1 MMMLK
6 EKMGVRAVRLALG
19 LAAGFA
25 MTQTFAQD
33 APIQRVEVTGS
44 AIKRIN
50 VEGALPIQTLSQ
62 EAIAKTGATSVAE
75 LIQTLPAMQGFTIGA
90 VAAGTNSGGRVSAS
104 IHDIGEAYT
113 LVLLNGRRL
122 APQGSGSAVN
132 LQAIPMSAVERVEIL
147 TDGASALYGSDAIAG
162 VINFVLKKNQQGGDI
177 EANYSQPTA
186 GKAGGSRYVAA
197 TYGWGDL
204 DTDGW
209 NVLASYRRDEQ
220 DQIKATDRD
229 FANTGYRRFSHNG
242 TDYIYDNTSTTSIPS
257 TVAVDFNNGTTA
269 NPIRPEM
276 KGISFTP
283 YLLENRNCPSLTVI
297 STKNDAFSNNCTF
310 DSVQTI
316 EIVPENKRD
325 SFFVKG
331 TKKIGDSWEAF
342 ADVAYSRFD
351 LTARIAPN
359 TAPFAIS
366 PTSAQFA
373 QYVAPY
379 LSVEQ
384 AARLKSATG
393 NFRTYNWGTRDSQTI
408 TESKHAVVG
417 VDGEVA
423 GWNVN
428 SALTWSE
435 NSIDERYV
443 GGYMRNA
450 EYRALLNSGAF
461 NPFDPIGPV
470 SETLQKQIDAS
481 IYHGSIR
488 EASTTLKAFDV
499 RGSRELFTLGGGKA
513 QLGIG
518 ADYREY
524 AYEQTASNDAKTGV
538 LYNFNAPAQYDMT
551 RDNVG
556 AFAELLAPITKELEL
571 TAALRYDSIS
581 AIDEALLGRTFG
593 EDQSKTT
600 YKVSFRYQPSQMFL
614 FRGSYGTGFKAPSMT
629 DIASPTVN
637 AGFTAQSWACPIAD
651 ANLCRGGT
659 TQYNVLT
666 AGNEALRPETS
677 KQFTVGMRFEPS
689 PRFSAGLDLW
699 DVKIKD
705 AVSSVS
711 EQQAWANPEQF
722 RELFQTYTEP
732 SSGRTY
738 WAFLRSSVNIGQTHN
753 RGIDWDITTRQR
765 FGFGNWTTTLNGT
778 YMLKSDYT
786 RPGTDDQWTNSLN
799 YFGINNAVT
808 FRHVVRLS
816 TSLDMGK
823 LSNSLIVNYRNG
835 YTDAAA
841 TVYNV
846 NTGLNVTG
854 FRLEVPSFTTFD
866 WQGRYAFTEAFTLRA
881 GMKNI
886 FDRKPP
892 LSLRA
897 SSGHQVGFDPRYA
910 DPLGRQLYV
919 TGNYKF

>member
-90 VAAGTNSGGRVSAS
+90 IAAGTNSGGRVSAS

-197 TYGWGDL
+197 TYGWGDM

-209 NVLASYRRDEQ
+209 NMLASYRRDEQ
-220 DQIKATDRD
+220 DQLRATDRD
-229 FANTGYRRFSHNG
+229 FANTAYRRFSRDG
-242 TDYIYDNTSTTSIPS
+242 TNYVYDNTSTASVPANV
-257 TVAVDFNNGTTA
+257 TVAFNNPTGVAALPSIGFSPYLLANGACPSDSLIVNSINNNGTTA
-269 NPIRPEM
+269 R
-276 KGISFTP
+276 
-283 YLLENRNCPSLTVI
+283 
-297 STKNDAFSNNCTF
+297 NCTF

-331 TKKIGDSWEAF
+331 TKKLGDNWEAF
-342 ADVAYSRFD
+342 TDIAYSRFD

-359 TAPFAIS
+359 TAPFTVAAG
-366 PTSAQFA
+366 SAQFN

-379 LSVEQ
+379 LSATQ
-384 AARLKSATG
+384 RARVRSVSG
-393 NFRTYNWGTRDSQTI
+393 NYRAYDWGTRDSQTI
-408 TESKHAVVG
+408 TESKHAVAG
-417 VDGEVA
+417 VDGEFA
-423 GWNVN
+423 GWAIN
-428 SALTWSE
+428 SALTWSQ
-435 NSIDERYV
+435 NAIDERYV

-450 EYRALLNSGAF
+450 EFSSLLNTGAF
-461 NPFDPIGPV
+461 NPFTPLGPL
-470 SETLQKQIDAS
+470 SDALQQQINAS
-481 IYHGSIR
+481 IFNGSIR
-488 EASTTLKAFDV
+488 EASTTLKAFDL
-499 RGSRELFTLGGGKA
+499 RGSRELFSLPGGKA
-513 QLGIG
+513 QLGLG

-524 AYEQTASNDAKTGV
+524 SYDQYASNDAKTGV
-538 LYNFNAPAQYDMT
+538 IYNFNAPAEYDMK
-551 RDNVG
+551 RDNTG

-581 AIDEALLGRTFG
+581 AIEDSLIGRTFG

-600 YKVSFRYQPSQMFL
+600 YKVSFRFQPSQMFL
-614 FRGSYGTGFKAPSMT
+614 FRGSYGTGFKAPAMT

-637 AGFTAQSWACPIAD
+637 AGFTATSWGCPIQD
-651 ANLCRGGT
+651 PTLCRPGT
-659 TQYNVLT
+659 TQYNVLS
-666 AGNEALRPETS
+666 AGNENLRPETS

-705 AVSSVS
+705 AVSAVS
-711 EQQAWANPEQF
+711 EQQAWADPVTF
-722 RELFQTYTEP
+722 RNLFSTYTEP
-732 SSGRTY
+732 STGATY

-753 RGIDWDITTRQR
+753 RGIDWDLTARQR
-765 FGFGNWTTTLNGT
+765 FSFGNWTTTLNGT

-786 RPGTDDQWTNSLN
+786 RPGTSNEWTNSMN

-816 TSLDMGK
+816 SSLDMGK
-823 LSNSLIVNYRNG
+823 LSNTLIVNYRNG
-835 YTDAAA
+835 YTDASA
-841 TVYNV
+841 TVRNLD
-846 NTGLNVTG
+846 TGLNVTG
-854 FRLEVPSFTTFD
+854 YRLEVPSFTTFD

-881 GMKNI
+881 GVKNL
-886 FDRKPP
+886 FDRTPP
-892 LSLRA
+892 LSLRS

>member
-1 MMMLK
+1 MLK
-6 EKMGVRAVRLALG
+6 EKLGARSVRLAIGLMAG
-19 LAAGFA
+19 LAVTHAS
-25 MTQTFAQD
+25 AQD

-75 LIQTLPAMQGFTIGA
+75 LVQTLPAMQGFTVGA
-90 VAAGTNSGGRVSAS
+90 IAAGTNSGGRVSAS
-104 IHDIGEAYT
+104 IHGIGEEYT

-186 GKAGGSRYVAA
+186 GQPGNSRYVAA

-204 DTDGW
+204 ETDGW

-220 DQIKATDRD
+220 DQIKAADRD
-229 FANTGYRRFSHNG
+229 FANTGYRRFAYNG
-242 TDYIYDNTSTTSIPS
+242 ANYVYDNTSTASVPANV
-257 TVAVDFNNGTTA
+257 TVAFNNSNILPPMGSVGFSPYLLANGNCPTGGLNFNSTNNNGTTA
-269 NPIRPEM
+269 R
-276 KGISFTP
+276 
-283 YLLENRNCPSLTVI
+283 
-297 STKNDAFSNNCTF
+297 NCTF

-331 TKKIGDSWEAF
+331 TKKLGDNFEAF
-342 ADVAYSRFD
+342 ADIAFSRFD

-359 TAPFAIS
+359 TAPFTVA
-366 PTSAQFA
+366 TNSAQFD
-373 QYVAPY
+373 QYVRPY
-379 LSVEQ
+379 LS
-384 AARLKSATG
+384 AAQLARGVSSVSG
-393 NFRTYNWGTRDSQTI
+393 NYRAYDWGTRDSQTI
-408 TESKHAVVG
+408 TDSKHAVAG
-417 VDGEVA
+417 VEGEIA
-423 GWNVN
+423 GWSVN
-428 SALTWSE
+428 SALTWSQ

-450 EYRALLNSGAF
+450 EFSSMLRNGAF
-461 NPFDPIGPV
+461 NPFAPIGDV
-470 SETLQKQIDAS
+470 SPALQQQIDAS
-481 IYHGSIR
+481 IYNGSIR
-488 EASTTLKAFDV
+488 EASTTLKAFDL
-499 RGSRELFTLGGGKA
+499 RGSRELFSLGGGKA
-513 QLGIG
+513 QLGLG

-524 AYEQTASNDAKTGV
+524 SYEQTASNDAKTGV
-538 LYNFNAPAQYDMT
+538 IYNFNAPAEYDMK

-571 TAALRYDSIS
+571 TAAVRYDSIS
-581 AIDEALLGRTFG
+581 AIDDSRQGRTFG

-614 FRGSYGTGFKAPSMT
+614 FRGSYGTGFKAPSML
-629 DIASPTVN
+629 DIASPQVN
-637 AGFTAQSWACPIAD
+637 AGFTASSWGCPIED
-651 ANLCRGGT
+651 ATLCRPGT
-659 TQYNVLT
+659 TQYNVLS
-666 AGNEALRPETS
+666 AGNENLRPETS

-689 PRFSAGLDLW
+689 PKFSAGLDLW
-699 DVKIKD
+699 DVKMKD

-711 EQQAWANPEQF
+711 EQQAWADPATF
-722 RELFQTYTEP
+722 RELFKTYTEP
-732 SSGRTY
+732 STGRTY

-753 RGIDWDITTRQR
+753 RGIDWDLTSRQR
-765 FGFGNWTTTLNGT
+765 LSFGNWTTTLNGT
-778 YMLKSDYT
+778 YMLKADYT
-786 RPGTDDQWTNSLN
+786 RPGTSNDWTNSMN
-799 YFGINNAVT
+799 FFGINNAVT

-816 TSLDMGK
+816 TSLDTGK
-823 LSNSLIVNYRNG
+823 LSNTLIANYRNG
-835 YTDAAA
+835 YTDASA
-841 TVYNV
+841 TVFNV
-846 NTGLNVTG
+846 DTGANVRN

-866 WQGRYAFTEAFTLRA
+866 WQGRYAFTENFTLRA

-886 FDRKPP
+886 FDRQPP

-910 DPLGRQLYV
+910 DPLGRQVYV

>member
-1 MMMLK
+1 M
-6 EKMGVRAVRLALG
+6 
-19 LAAGFA
+19 
-25 MTQTFAQD
+25 
-33 APIQRVEVTGS
+33 QRVEVTGS

-50 VEGALPIQTLSQ
+50 VEGALPIQVLSQ

-75 LIQTLPAMQGFTIGA
+75 LIQTLPAMQGFTISA
-90 VAAGTNSGGRVSAS
+90 IAAGTNSGGRVSAS
-104 IHDIGEAYT
+104 IHDIGESYT

-122 APQGSGSAVN
+122 APQGSGSTIN

-162 VINFVLKKNQQGGDI
+162 VINFVLKRNQQGGEI
-177 EANYSQPTA
+177 EANYSQPAA
-186 GKAGGSRYVAA
+186 GRPGNSRYVTA

-204 DTDGW
+204 DEDGW

-220 DQIKATDRD
+220 DQILSTERD
-229 FANTGYRRFSHNG
+229 FSDTAFRRFSHNG
-242 TDYIYDNTSTTSIPS
+242 SNYVYDNTSTASVPANV
-257 TVAVDFNNGTTA
+257 TVAFNNPAGVPALNSIGFSPYLLANGSCPTLNVVSINNNGTTA
-269 NPIRPEM
+269 R
-276 KGISFTP
+276 
-283 YLLENRNCPSLTVI
+283 
-297 STKNDAFSNNCTF
+297 NCTF
-310 DSVQTI
+310 DYIKTV
-316 EIVPENKRD
+316 EMVPENKRD

-331 TKKIGDSWEAF
+331 TKKLGNNWEVF
-342 ADVAYSRFD
+342 TDIAYSRFD

-359 TAPFAIS
+359 TAPFTIVAGS
-366 PTSAQFA
+366 PQFN

-379 LSVEQ
+379 LSAEQ
-384 AARLKSATG
+384 LRRVSSVSG
-393 NFRTYNWGTRDSQTI
+393 NYRAYDWGTRDSQTI
-408 TESKHAVVG
+408 TESKHAVAG
-417 VDGEVA
+417 IEGQIG

-435 NSIDERYV
+435 NAIDERYV

-450 EYRALLNSGAF
+450 EFRNMLN
-461 NPFDPIGPV
+461 NRLFDPFAPIGAQ
-470 SETLQKQIDAS
+470 SAETRKLIDAS
-481 IYHGSIR
+481 IFHGSIR
-488 EASTTLKAFDV
+488 EASTTLKGFDV
-499 RGSRELFTLGGGKA
+499 RGSRELFALGGGKA

-524 AYEQTASNDAKTGV
+524 VYEQTPSADAVNGV
-538 LYNFNAPAQYDMT
+538 IYNFNAPAAYDMK
-551 RDNVG
+551 RDNAG
-556 AFAELLAPITKELEL
+556 AFVELLAPITKELEL

-581 AIDEALLGRTFG
+581 AIDDSLQGRKFG
-593 EDQSKTT
+593 DDQSKST
-600 YKVSFRYQPSQMFL
+600 YKVSFRYQPTQQLL
-614 FRGSYGTGFKAPSMT
+614 FRGSYGTGFKAPAMT

-637 AGFTAQSWACPIAD
+637 AGFTASSWGCPIAD
-651 ANLCRGGT
+651 ATLCRPGT
-659 TQYNVLT
+659 TQYNVLS

-677 KQFTVGMRFEPS
+677 KQFTLGLRYEPS
-689 PRFSAGLDLW
+689 GRFSAGLDLW

-711 EQQAWANPEQF
+711 EQQAWADPVTF
-722 RELFQTYTEP
+722 RELFKTYTEP
-732 SSGRTY
+732 STGNTY

-753 RGIDWDITTRQR
+753 RGIDWDMTTRQR
-765 FGFGNWTTTLNGT
+765 FGFGNLTTTLNGT
-778 YMLKSDYT
+778 YMLKADYT
-786 RPGTDDQWTNSLN
+786 RPGTSDQWTNSLN

-808 FRHVVRLS
+808 FRHIVRLS
-816 TSLDMGK
+816 TTLDTGK
-823 LSNSLIVNYRNG
+823 LSNTLLVNYRNG

-841 TVYNV
+841 TVRNLDT
-846 NTGLNVTG
+846 NKNETN

-866 WQGRYAFTEAFTLRA
+866 WQGRYAVNEAFMLRA

-910 DPLGRQLYV
+910 DPLGRQFYV

>member
-1 MMMLK
+1 MMLK
-6 EKMGVRAVRLALG
+6 EKMGARAVRLAFG
-19 LAAGFA
+19 LAAGLV
-25 MTQTFAQD
+25 MTQAVAQD

-90 VAAGTNSGGRVSAS
+90 IAAGTNSGGRVSAS
-104 IHDIGEAYT
+104 IHDIGESYT

-122 APQGSGSAVN
+122 APQGSGSSVN

-186 GKAGGSRYVAA
+186 GQAGGSRYVAA

-220 DQIKATDRD
+220 DQIKSTERD
-229 FANTGYRRFSHNG
+229 FANTAYRTFSRDGVN
-242 TDYIYDNTSTTSIPS
+242 YVYDNTSTASAPANV
-257 TVAVDFNNGTTA
+257 TVAFRNPAGVTALPSVGFSPYLLANGSCPTLNVVSINNNGTTA
-269 NPIRPEM
+269 R
-276 KGISFTP
+276 
-283 YLLENRNCPSLTVI
+283 
-297 STKNDAFSNNCTF
+297 NCTF
-310 DSVQTI
+310 DYIQTV
-316 EIVPENKRD
+316 EMVPENKRD

-331 TKKIGDSWEAF
+331 TKKLGDNWEAF
-342 ADVAYSRFD
+342 TDIAYSRFD

-359 TAPFAIS
+359 TAPFSIAAGS
-366 PTSAQFA
+366 PQFN

-379 LSVEQ
+379 LNATQLGRVSSV
-384 AARLKSATG
+384 SG
-393 NFRTYNWGTRDSQTI
+393 NYRAYDWGTRDSQTI
-408 TESKHAVVG
+408 TESKHAVAG
-417 VDGEVA
+417 IEGEVA
-423 GWNVN
+423 GWSVN

-435 NSIDERYV
+435 NAIDERYV

-450 EYRALLNSGAF
+450 EFRSMLANNAF
-461 NPFDPIGPV
+461 NPFAPLGEQ
-470 SETLQKQIDAS
+470 SAETQALIDQS
-481 IYHGSIR
+481 IFHGSIR

-499 RGSRELFTLGGGKA
+499 RGSRELFALGGGKA

-524 AYEQTASNDAKTGV
+524 EYEQTASSDAKNGV
-538 LYNFNAPAQYDMT
+538 IYNFNAPAEYNMK

-556 AFAELLAPITKELEL
+556 AFAELLAPITKELEV

-581 AIDEALLGRTFG
+581 AIDDALQGRKFG

-600 YKVSFRYQPSQMFL
+600 YKVSFRFQPNQTFL
-614 FRGSYGTGFKAPSMT
+614 FRGSYGTGFKAPAMT

-637 AGFTAQSWACPIAD
+637 AGFTATSWGCPIPD
-651 ANLCRGGT
+651 ATLCRPGT
-659 TQYNVLT
+659 TQYNVLS
-666 AGNEALRPETS
+666 AGNENLRPETS
-677 KQFTVGMRFEPS
+677 KQFTLGARFEPS

-711 EQQAWANPEQF
+711 EQQAWADPATF

-732 SSGRTY
+732 STGNTY

-753 RGIDWDITTRQR
+753 RGIDWDMTTRQR
-765 FGFGNWTTTLNGT
+765 FSFGNWTTTLNGT

-786 RPGTDDQWTNSLN
+786 RPGTSDQWTNSMN

-808 FRHVVRLS
+808 FRHIVRLS
-816 TSLDMGK
+816 TSLDTGK

-835 YTDAAA
+835 YTDASA
-841 TVYNV
+841 TVRNLD
-846 NTGLNVTG
+846 TGVNVTG
-854 FRLEVPSFTTFD
+854 YRLEVPSFTTFD
-866 WQGRYAFTEAFTLRA
+866 WQGRYAFTENFTLRA

>member
-1 MMMLK
+1 MMLK
-6 EKMGVRAVRLALG
+6 EKMGAQAVRLALG
-19 LAAGFA
+19 LMSGLA
-25 MTQTFAQD
+25 MTHAVAQE

-50 VEGALPIQTLSQ
+50 VEGALPVQTLSQ

-75 LIQTLPAMQGFTIGA
+75 LIQTLPAMQGFTISA
-90 VAAGTNSGGRVSAS
+90 IAAGTNSGGRVSAS
-104 IHDIGEAYT
+104 IHDIGESYT

-122 APQGSGSAVN
+122 APQGSGSTVN

-162 VINFVLKKNQQGGDI
+162 VINFVLKENQQGGDI

-197 TYGWGDL
+197 TYGFGDL

-220 DQIKATDRD
+220 DQIRSTERD
-229 FANTGYRRFSHNG
+229 FANTAYRRFSYNG
-242 TDYIYDNTSTTSIPS
+242 TNYVYDNTSTAAVPANV
-257 TVAVDFNNGTTA
+257 TVAFNNPAGTTALPSIGFSPYLLANGNCPTLNVVSINNNGTTA
-269 NPIRPEM
+269 R
-276 KGISFTP
+276 
-283 YLLENRNCPSLTVI
+283 
-297 STKNDAFSNNCTF
+297 NCTF
-310 DSVQTI
+310 DYIQTV
-316 EIVPENKRD
+316 EMVPENKRD

-331 TKKIGDSWEAF
+331 TKKLGDNWQAF
-342 ADVAYSRFD
+342 TDIAYSRFD

-359 TAPFAIS
+359 TAPITIANGS
-366 PTSAQFA
+366 PQFN

-379 LSVEQ
+379 LTAQQLSRVSSV
-384 AARLKSATG
+384 SG
-393 NFRTYNWGTRDSQTI
+393 NYRAYDWGTRDSQTI
-408 TESKHAVVG
+408 TESKHAVLG
-417 VDGEVA
+417 IKGDMA
-423 GWNVN
+423 GWSVD

-435 NSIDERYV
+435 NAIDERYV
-443 GGYMRNA
+443 GGYMKNA
-450 EYRALLNSGAF
+450 EFRSMLANRQ
-461 NPFDPIGPV
+461 FDPFAPIGTQTP
-470 SETLQKQIDAS
+470 ETQQLIANS
-481 IYHGSIR
+481 IFHGSIR

-499 RGSRELFTLGGGKA
+499 RGSRELFAIGGGQA
-513 QLGIG
+513 QLAVG

-524 AYEQTASNDAKTGV
+524 SYDQTPSADAVAGV
-538 LYNFNAPAQYDMT
+538 IYNFNAPAAYDMQ

-571 TAALRYDSIS
+571 TAAVRYDSIS
-581 AIDEALLGRTFG
+581 AIDDSLQGRTFG

-600 YKVSFRYQPSQMFL
+600 YKVSFRYQPMPQLL
-614 FRGSYGTGFKAPSMT
+614 FRGSYGTGFKAPAMT

-637 AGFTAQSWACPIAD
+637 AGFTASSWGCPIQD
-651 ANLCRGGT
+651 PTLCRPGT
-659 TQYNVLT
+659 TQYNVLS
-666 AGNEALRPETS
+666 AGNENLRPETS
-677 KQFTVGMRFEPS
+677 KQFTVGTRWEPS

-711 EQQAWANPEQF
+711 EQQAWADPVTF

-732 SSGRTY
+732 STGRTY

-753 RGIDWDITTRQR
+753 RGIDWDLTTRQR
-765 FGFGNWTTTLNGT
+765 FSFGNWTTTLNGT

-786 RPGTDDQWTNSLN
+786 RPGTSDQWTNSMN
-799 YFGINNAVT
+799 FFGINNAVT
-808 FRHVVRLS
+808 FRHIVRLS
-816 TSLDMGK
+816 TSLDTGK
-823 LSNSLIVNYRNG
+823 LSNTLIVNYRNG

-841 TVYNV
+841 TVRNLD
-846 NTGLNVTG
+846 TGRNETG

-866 WQGRYAFTEAFTLRA
+866 WQGRYLFSDAFTLRA

>member
-1 MMMLK
+1 MMLK
-6 EKMGVRAVRLALG
+6 EKIGARAVRLAFG
-19 LAAGFA
+19 LAAGLA
-25 MTQTFAQD
+25 MTQAVAQD

-75 LIQTLPAMQGFTIGA
+75 LVQTLPAMQGFTIGA
-90 VAAGTNSGGRVSAS
+90 IAAGTNSGGRVSAS
-104 IHDIGEAYT
+104 IHGIGEEYT

-186 GKAGGSRYVAA
+186 GQPGNSRYVAA

-229 FANTGYRRFSHNG
+229 FANTGYRRFAYNG
-242 TDYIYDNTSTTSIPS
+242 ANYVYDNTSTASVPANV
-257 TVAVDFNNGTTA
+257 TVAFNNPTGVPRLDSLGFSPYLLANGACPTGGLNFNSINNNGTTA
-269 NPIRPEM
+269 R
-276 KGISFTP
+276 
-283 YLLENRNCPSLTVI
+283 
-297 STKNDAFSNNCTF
+297 NCTF

-331 TKKIGDSWEAF
+331 TKKLGENFEAF
-342 ADVAYSRFD
+342 ADVAFSRFD

-359 TAPFAIS
+359 TAPFTVANG
-366 PTSAQFA
+366 SAQFN

-379 LSVEQ
+379 LNPTQLARVSSV
-384 AARLKSATG
+384 SG
-393 NFRTYNWGTRDSQTI
+393 NYRAYDWGTRDSQTI
-408 TESKHAVVG
+408 TESKHAVAG
-417 VDGEVA
+417 IEGEIA
-423 GWNVN
+423 GWSVN

-450 EYRALLNSGAF
+450 EFSAMLRNGAF
-461 NPFDPIGPV
+461 NPFAPIGTV
-470 SETLQKQIDAS
+470 SPELQRQIDAS
-481 IYHGSIR
+481 IYNGSIR

-499 RGSRELFTLGGGKA
+499 RGSRELFSLGGGKA

-524 AYEQTASNDAKTGV
+524 SYEQTASNDAKTGV
-538 LYNFNAPAQYDMT
+538 IYNFNAPAEYDMK
-551 RDNVG
+551 RDNAG

-571 TAALRYDSIS
+571 TAAVRYDSIS
-581 AIDEALLGRTFG
+581 AIDDSRQGRKFG

-614 FRGSYGTGFKAPSMT
+614 FRGSYGTGFKAPSML

-637 AGFTAQSWACPIAD
+637 AGFTASSWGCPIQD
-651 ANLCRGGT
+651 PTLCRPGT
-659 TQYNVLT
+659 TQYNVLS
-666 AGNEALRPETS
+666 AGNENLRPETS

-699 DVKIKD
+699 DVKMKD

-711 EQQAWANPEQF
+711 EQQAWADPATF

-732 SSGRTY
+732 STGRTY

-753 RGIDWDITTRQR
+753 RGIDWDLTSRQR
-765 FGFGNWTTTLNGT
+765 FSFGNLTTTLNGT

-786 RPGTDDQWTNSLN
+786 RPGTSDQWTNSMN

-816 TSLDMGK
+816 TSLDTGK

-841 TVYNV
+841 TVRNLD
-846 NTGLNVTG
+846 TGLNVTG

-886 FDRKPP
+886 FDRQPP